1 MVLYVQCPVFPF
13 SLFYFRQL
21 MYDTTCSPRAL
32 AMTEKRGSL
41 TYFIHSLKVI
51 KPCSRALFTKP
62 PYCSPT
68 QAVSIPNKQVLLY
81 TYMYYLKAT
90 ESKMLPGVSQSPH
103 FPAIPSLSLKP
114 TLLSQHLVL
123 SACFHLKIDRD
134 NIIDKNNYNTI
145 IKFFS
150 FHNSNSCD
158 QGKKETY
165 LFVQISQEPRSSLAP
180 HLDILLLTENY
191 NMETKKQY
199 KQNKP

>member
-1 MVLYVQCPVFPF
+1 
-13 SLFYFRQL
+13 
-21 MYDTTCSPRAL
+21 
-32 AMTEKRGSL
+32 
-41 TYFIHSLKVI
+41 
-51 KPCSRALFTKP
+51 
-62 PYCSPT
+62 
-68 QAVSIPNKQVLLY
+68 
-81 TYMYYLKAT
+81 MYYLKAT
-90 ESKMLPGVSQSPH
+90 ESKMLPGVFQSPH
-103 FPAIPSLSLKP
+103 FPAIPFLSLKP

-123 SACFHLKIDRD
+123 TACFHLKIDRD
-134 NIIDKNNYNTI
+134 NIIHKNNNYYNI

-191 NMETKKQY
+191 KMEPKKQH